1 MTVLVVGS
9 MALDTIEAPAG
20 RREMILGGA
29 ANYFSLA
36 AGHFTPVQLVGV
48 VGDDFPAAHVAAL
61 ESRGISTAG
70 LQRVA
75 GKTFHW
81 SGRYGDNCNERE
93 TLATDLNVFAD
104 FKPVLPDSYRAT
116 RHVFLAN
123 IHPQLQLDV
132 LDQISAPEF
141 VAADTMNFWISG
153 ELPLL
158 RRVLQRVQALF
169 VNEGEAHQL
178 SGERNLVAAARAIA
192 AMGPPI
198 VMVKLGAFGAL
209 LWWHGEL
216 RLVPAFPLTTVIDPT
231 GAGDSFGGGFAGTL
245 AASGRID
252 LPTLHRAA
260 AFGSVLGAFCCE
272 GFGVERLL
280 HLTRAEIDQR
290 LSKLRQLVA
299 FDT

>member
-20 RREMILGGA
+20 RRERILGGA

-36 AGHFTPVQLVGV
+36 ASHFTSVQLVGV

-70 LQRVA
+70 LQRVP

-93 TLATDLNVFAD
+93 TLATDLNVFAN
-104 FKPVLPDSYRAT
+104 FKPALPEVYRET

-132 LDQISAPEF
+132 LDQVRAPEF

-158 RRVLQRVQALF
+158 RRVLQRVQAIF

-192 AMGPPI
+192 ALGPQI
-198 VMVKLGAFGAL
+198 VVIKLGAFGAML
-209 LWWHGEL
+209 SAPGEL
-216 RLVPAFPLTTVIDPT
+216 RLVPAFPLPTVIDPT

-245 AASGRID
+245 AAARRID

-260 AFGSVLGAFCCE
+260 AVGTVLGAFCCE

-280 HLTRAEIDQR
+280 QLTRAEIDER
-290 LSKLRQLVA
+290 LARLRELVA
-299 FDT
+299 FDS